1 MLTQKKS
8 CGEHLP
14 VFVGI
19 KFLSLFNEIFFF
31 QYLLMN
37 HPHDRLTEILP
48 DHGNIPRQL
57 RHFKTASL
65 LTPGLLERETL
76 QSMLQSE
83 GNKDHYINTAL
94 AYIGSL
100 KNMLVAYENNYL
112 THSESQETPETFP
125 CQFQLPGKQLSVL
138 ATFEKFIA
146 ARNAEYRECEYDIV
160 NWKKP
165 IMVKGHAG
173 TGKSYIMEACI
184 SHCLQ
189 NNFIV
194 HSNRNACFHL
204 QRNVWRY
211 INY

>member
-1 MLTQKKS
+1 MVPTPDNAGENMLLNLYYNRPEMHHQMNFTQWLRQYHANTKKS

-160 NWKKP
+160 NWKKTDN
-165 IMVKGHAG
+165 G
-173 TGKSYIMEACI
+173 
-184 SHCLQ
+184 
-189 NNFIV
+189 
-194 HSNRNACFHL
+194 
-204 QRNVWRY
+204 
-211 INY
+211 